1 MTARVWGFAGVGAL
15 GLAAMGVVS
24 PASALPPVEG
34 CGDAPAGATLTK
46 TDGVCQLN
54 FPVGTSNWTVPAGL
68 TSLYAVIAGGGGGA
82 YADGSSAGYSGSGGD
97 VIYADLTSAAA
108 GSMTTIVVGD
118 GGVSGDEPTD
128 GEDSSVTAGST
139 TTAPGGLAGGFVGD
153 YCVINSDFSVYVGNG
168 SGAGGIVN
176 VFADCEVDFIPA
188 VNPLNGDVDTNG
200 DPVPAIFASLDAP
213 LGAGGRVLRA
223 PASLTPDVDLTGT
236 GQGASVFYVA
246 GAPSSIPDFNG
257 VGGSGRVVLRYTVAA
272 LAATGANAIA
282 PLGVG
287 AVLAGLGAM
296 LFAVSR
302 RRTRSES

>member
-46 TDGVCQLN
+46 TDGVCQLD
-54 FPVGTSNWTVPAGL
+54 FPVGTYNWTVPAGL

-82 YADGSSAGYSGSGGD
+82 YADGASNGYSGSGGD
-97 VIYADLTSAAA
+97 VIYADLTSTA
-108 GSMTTIVVGD
+108 GGATTIVVGD
-118 GGVSGDEPTD
+118 GGVSGDDPTD
-128 GEDSSVTAGST
+128 GGDSSVTAGST
-139 TTAPGGLAGGFVGD
+139 VTAPGGVSGGFLGTF
-153 YCVINSDFSVYVGNG
+153 CLINSDFSVYVGNG
-168 SGAGGIVN
+168 NGAGGTVN
-176 VFADCEVDFIPA
+176 VFTDCEVDFIPA
-188 VNPLNGDVDTNG
+188 VNPIDSDVDTNG

-236 GQGASVFYVA
+236 GQGASVFYVS
-246 GAPSSIPDFNG
+246 GDPSSIPDFNG
-257 VGGSGRVVLRYTVAA
+257 VGGSGRVILRYTVAA
-272 LAATGANAIA
+272 LAATGTNAVA
-282 PLGVG
+282 PLGLG
-287 AVLAGLGAM
+287 AVLAALGAT
-296 LFAVSR
+296 LFAASR